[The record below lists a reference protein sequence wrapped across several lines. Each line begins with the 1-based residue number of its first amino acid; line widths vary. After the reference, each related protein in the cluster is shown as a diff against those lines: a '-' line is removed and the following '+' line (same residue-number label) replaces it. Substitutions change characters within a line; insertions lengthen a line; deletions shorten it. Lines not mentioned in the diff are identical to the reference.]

1 MSTRQ
6 KRLWILI
13 VVPALLILSMNFL
26 FSFGKKENVT
36 VGVKEG
42 DVAPDFSLYDI
53 NGKSYN
59 LKGVRGKKVVLLV
72 FWATWCPYCVE
83 EIPQL
88 NKIYQE
94 YSKKGL
100 EVWVVNISEKKDKV
114 SKFAANRGINYTVL
128 LDSSGKI
135 ADLYQIRGIP
145 ANIILDKNGI
155 IQHNGR
161 LPENYE
167 MIFTDLTNSL
177 KKK

>member
-1 MSTRQ
+1 MK
-6 KRLWILI
+6 KRIWILVI
-13 VVPALLILSMNFL
+13 VPVLLFFSLNFL
-26 FSFGKKENVT
+26 YSNGKKENVK
-36 VGVKEG
+36 VGIKEG

-59 LKGVRGKKVVLLV
+59 LKGVRGKKAVLLV

-100 EVWVVNISEKKDKV
+100 EVWAVNISEKKDKV
-114 SKFAANRGINYTVL
+114 SKFAANRGIKYTVL
-128 LDSSGKI
+128 LDSRGKI
-135 ADLYQIRGIP
+135 AGLYQIRGIP

-155 IQHNGR
+155 VQHNGG

-167 MIFTDLTNSL
+167 IIFKELTDNL